1 MRGPAPRRARGGAS
15 GRGTGE
21 GQTATRRPRRPRV
34 PVPPPDARGEAGRG
48 LRDAA
53 EKTRS
58 RFGGASRVLRMGVPH
73 GSRGQ
78 CGVSPRASGSR
89 GRFWPPR
96 PSPWRHSRGLHRN
109 PHRACLINAS
119 PSPPGE
125 RGSSGRHVR
134 PSRATDGPSVFAWG
148 RRNVGTSVAGGAEAS
163 DGPWSLT

>member
-1 MRGPAPRRARGGAS
+1 M
-15 GRGTGE
+15 
-21 GQTATRRPRRPRV
+21 

-58 RFGGASRVLRMGVPH
+58 RFGGPH

-119 PSPPGE
+119 PPRPPPPRRARELWPSRSAFQGVRRPFSVRVGAKE
-125 RGSSGRHVR
+125 RGNQCR
-134 PSRATDGPSVFAWG
+134 WG
-148 RRNVGTSVAGGAEAS
+148 RRGFGRPLVSNIGGIVSQKRYVQTLTPGTCECNPVYK
-163 DGPWSLT
+163 

>member
-1 MRGPAPRRARGGAS
+1 ML
-15 GRGTGE
+15 
-21 GQTATRRPRRPRV
+21 
-34 PVPPPDARGEAGRG
+34 VPPPDACGEAGRG

-119 PSPPGE
+119 PPPHPPESAGAPAVTFGLPGRPTALPCSVGAKE
-125 RGSSGRHVR
+125 RGNQCR
-134 PSRATDGPSVFAWG
+134 WG
-148 RRNVGTSVAGGAEAS
+148 RRGFGRPLVSNIGGIVSQKRYVQTLTPGTCECDPVCK
-163 DGPWSLT
+163 